1 MAVCGEDIAERLAP
15 ANGELHKAWPA
26 ALGAIAASA
35 GGVKSTTLT
44 MCAHDPFEA
53 SNDAIGLRKAT
64 QQDTSRTIEVL
75 DLDLL
80 VARGCL
86 TVEGCIRTEDPHLTA
101 QHIMA
106 GVEEAWGALLL
117 GCDGCPWAL
126 PAAGR
131 MPPQDLTMAVNG
143 SPRVMPIRV
152 PQLWDDLV
160 KFANGKGVSFIITE
174 GGQVQAHSPTQ
185 AQENFLLCFTTE
197 NRARAKLASPLH
209 DPDGSVGRILRHSN
223 SSISLSQIS
232 QWGENGARLSNAGK
246 ASCG

>member
-1 MAVCGEDIAERLAP
+1 M
-15 ANGELHKAWPA
+15 
-26 ALGAIAASA
+26 
-35 GGVKSTTLT
+35 
-44 MCAHDPFEA
+44 
-53 SNDAIGLRKAT
+53 
-64 QQDTSRTIEVL
+64 
-75 DLDLL
+75 
-80 VARGCL
+80 
-86 TVEGCIRTEDPHLTA
+86 VEGCIRTEDPHLTA

-106 GVEEAWGALLL
+106 GIEEAWGALLL
-117 GCDGCPWAL
+117 GSDGSPRAL

-152 PQLWDDLV
+152 PQLWEDLV
-160 KFANGKGVSFIITE
+160 KFANGKGVSFTITE

-185 AQENFLLCFTTE
+185 AQETFLLCFTTE

-209 DPDGSVGRILRHSN
+209 DPDGSVGLEHPAAFQFFQF
-223 SSISLSQIS
+223 LSQTS